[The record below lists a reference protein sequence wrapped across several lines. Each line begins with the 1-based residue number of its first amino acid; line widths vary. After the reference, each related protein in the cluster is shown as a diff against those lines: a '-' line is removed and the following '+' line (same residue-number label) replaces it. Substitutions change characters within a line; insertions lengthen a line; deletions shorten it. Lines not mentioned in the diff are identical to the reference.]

1 MKKWIKDR
9 QKIYRFPITEY
20 LEWFLLYEGIVLT
33 IGYIYFHSW
42 KGGLVLLPFTFF
54 LVEDRR
60 AKCGERQKAGL
71 LQEFQR
77 FIQAMSA
84 SLKAGNMTAVNAF
97 METMKTA
104 EDILPKRS
112 LFLKRLKV
120 MENNLRS
127 SFQARFDDEMMD
139 LARDLESDDIIA
151 FADAVRSCYGIH
163 THYITNVIE
172 RYSNLIEEKR
182 RTMEEIKT
190 MMAEAGFT
198 TRFMTLALPGI
209 ILLLDSSMG
218 SMMTSMYTTTRGV
231 FWMSISCVANILLY
245 LWAERLLRVN
255 VGGV

>member
-1 MKKWIKDR
+1 M
-9 QKIYRFPITEY
+9 
-20 LEWFLLYEGIVLT
+20 
-33 IGYIYFHSW
+33 
-42 KGGLVLLPFTFF
+42 
-54 LVEDRR
+54 EDRR
-60 AKCGERQKAGL
+60 AKCGERQKAIL

-77 FIQAMSA
+77 FIQTMSA
-84 SLKAGNMTAVNAF
+84 SLKAGNMTADNAF

-104 EDILPKRS
+104 EDVLSRS
-112 LFLKRLKV
+112 SLLYKRLRV
-120 MENNLRS
+120 MENNLRG
-127 SFQARFDDEMMD
+127 SFRARFDDELMNLAQDMD
-139 LARDLESDDIIA
+139 DDDIIA

-182 RTMEEIKT
+182 RTMEEVKT

-209 ILLLDSSMG
+209 ILLMDSSMG
-218 SMMTSMYTTTRGV
+218 SMMTSMYTTVRGV